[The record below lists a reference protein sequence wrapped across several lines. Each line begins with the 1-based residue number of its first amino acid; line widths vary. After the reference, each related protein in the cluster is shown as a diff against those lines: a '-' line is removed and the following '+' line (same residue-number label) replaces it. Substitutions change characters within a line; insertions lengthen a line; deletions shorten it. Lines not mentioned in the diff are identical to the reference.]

1 VFVALI
7 SVISMYGAMA
17 IFLFYYLRFLGR
29 HSWFLTLTMSLLLP
43 AGMFFFFEAVMLIS
57 MPQGM
62 SFTQPVFDLLYDI
75 IY

>member
-1 VFVALI
+1 
-7 SVISMYGAMA
+7 
-17 IFLFYYLRFLGR
+17 
-29 HSWFLTLTMSLLLP
+29 
-43 AGMFFFFEAVMLIS
+43 VMLIS

>member
-1 VFVALI
+1 
-7 SVISMYGAMA
+7 
-17 IFLFYYLRFLGR
+17 
-29 HSWFLTLTMSLLLP
+29 
-43 AGMFFFFEAVMLIS
+43 MFFFFEGVMLIS

>member
-1 VFVALI
+1 
-7 SVISMYGAMA
+7 
-17 IFLFYYLRFLGR
+17 
-29 HSWFLTLTMSLLLP
+29 MSLLLP
-43 AGMFFFFEAVMLIS
+43 AGLFFFFEGVMLIS